1 MNDQTN
7 TATITATITATPTA
21 EQTQE
26 ELRKRYGCNSYSDF
40 LHKSYLGQS
49 ACTARLECRLC
60 DPYTGEEHLQQIHGS
75 TERLEEMEVLLWWI
89 IERPEFAMEH
99 THEPIFYDDELQVYA
114 WPQTFGN
121 SLKEICPKLYVD
133 APQGVYRDPE
143 NPDADDDLDDLDD

>member
-7 TATITATITATPTA
+7 TATQTA
-21 EQTQE
+21 EPTQE

-40 LHKSYLGQS
+40 LNKPYLGQG

-60 DPYTGEEHLQQIHGS
+60 DPYTGAEHLQQIHGS

-121 SLKEICPKLYVD
+121 SIKEICPKLYVD
-133 APQGVYRDPE
+133 APQGVYHDPE
-143 NPDADDDLDDLDD
+143 NPDADDDDLNDLDD